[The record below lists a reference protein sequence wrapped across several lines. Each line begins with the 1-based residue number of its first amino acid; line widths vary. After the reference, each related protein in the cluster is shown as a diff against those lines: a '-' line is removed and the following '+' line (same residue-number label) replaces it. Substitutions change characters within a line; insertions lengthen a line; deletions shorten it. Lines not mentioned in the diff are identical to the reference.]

1 MFVSDRRRR
10 TEMEENM
17 KTHDVEQL
25 LGITK
30 QALIYYEKEGLIKP
44 TRNKNNYREYNQN
57 DIELL
62 QLILTFRSMEISI
75 DDIKLIL
82 SGDLSIRY
90 CLKNKQEYF
99 QQEKK
104 KIEIIE
110 NKITDYIKRTKVTIV
125 NPKKDAEDNGYIG
138 LYYLD
143 DQIKFDQN
151 IIAVKDIK
159 SINISLCCSKGEDGR
174 YYGIYNL
181 YFVYLDINTN
191 YDTYSLQL
199 MNNSE
204 VSNLFS
210 YLSSLD
216 ISIDDSLNL
225 MDIYFKTKDPMEL
238 YKILN
243 RNFRKWQKEYN
254 LEIKDSYW
262 SIVQNTYIK
271 PLQNLDSTNI
281 PTFKE
286 QLKLVA
292 NGYINI
298 VKNGF
303 KK

>member
-1 MFVSDRRRR
+1 
-10 TEMEENM
+10 M

-216 ISIDDSLNL
+216 ISIDDPLNL
-225 MDIYFKTKDPMEL
+225 IDIYFKTKDPMEL

>member
-1 MFVSDRRRR
+1 
-10 TEMEENM
+10 M

-62 QLILTFRSMEISI
+62 QFILTPRSMGISI

-110 NKITDYIKRTKVTIV
+110 NKIADYIKRTKVTIV

-143 DQIKFDQN
+143 DQIKFGQN

-216 ISIDDSLNL
+216 ISVDDPLNL
-225 MDIYFKTKDPMEL
+225 IDIYFKTKDPMEL

>member
-1 MFVSDRRRR
+1 
-10 TEMEENM
+10 M

-62 QLILTFRSMEISI
+62 QLILTLRSMGISI

-110 NKITDYIKRTKVTIV
+110 NEIADYFKRTKVTIV
-125 NPKKDAEDNGYIG
+125 NPKKGIEDNGYIR

>member
-1 MFVSDRRRR
+1 
-10 TEMEENM
+10 M

-62 QLILTFRSMEISI
+62 QLILTLRSMGISI

-292 NGYINI
+292 NGYIDI

>member
-1 MFVSDRRRR
+1 
-10 TEMEENM
+10 M

-30 QALIYYEKEGLIKP
+30 QTLIYYEKEGLIKP
-44 TRNKNNYREYNQN
+44 SRNKNNYREYNQN

-62 QLILTFRSMEISI
+62 QLILTLRSMAISV

-110 NKITDYIKRTKVTIV
+110 NKIADYIKRTKVTIV

-143 DQIKFDQN
+143 NQIKFDQN

-225 MDIYFKTKDPMEL
+225 RDIYFKTTDSMAL

-243 RNFRKWQKEYN
+243 RNYRKWQKEYN

-262 SIVQNTYIK
+262 SIVQNAYIK
-271 PLQNLDSTNI
+271 PLQNLDNTNI

-292 NGYINI
+292 NGYIDI

>member
-1 MFVSDRRRR
+1 
-10 TEMEENM
+10 M

-62 QLILTFRSMEISI
+62 QLILTLRSMGISI

-216 ISIDDSLNL
+216 ISIDDPLNL
-225 MDIYFKTKDPMEL
+225 IDIYFKTKDPMEL

-292 NGYINI
+292 NGYIDI

>member
-1 MFVSDRRRR
+1 
-10 TEMEENM
+10 M

-30 QALIYYEKEGLIKP
+30 QALIYYENEGLIKP

-62 QLILTFRSMEISI
+62 QLILTLRSMEISI

-104 KIEIIE
+104 KIENIE
-110 NKITDYIKRTKVTIV
+110 NKIADYIKRTKVTIV

>member
-1 MFVSDRRRR
+1 
-10 TEMEENM
+10 M

-62 QLILTFRSMEISI
+62 QLILTPRSMGISI

-110 NKITDYIKRTKVTIV
+110 NKIADYIKRTKVTIV

-143 DQIKFDQN
+143 DQIKFGQN

-225 MDIYFKTKDPMEL
+225 IDIYFKTKDPMEL

-292 NGYINI
+292 NGYIDI

>member
-1 MFVSDRRRR
+1 
-10 TEMEENM
+10 M

-30 QALIYYEKEGLIKP
+30 QALIYYENEGLIKP

-62 QLILTFRSMEISI
+62 QLILTLRSMEISI

-104 KIEIIE
+104 KIGIIE
-110 NKITDYIKRTKVTIV
+110 NKIADYIKRTKVTIV

-216 ISIDDSLNL
+216 ISIDDPLNL
-225 MDIYFKTKDPMEL
+225 IDIYFKTKNPMEL

>member
-1 MFVSDRRRR
+1 
-10 TEMEENM
+10 M

-30 QALIYYEKEGLIKP
+30 QALIYYEKDGLIKP

-62 QLILTFRSMEISI
+62 QLILTLRSMGISI

-199 MNNSE
+199 MNSSE

-216 ISIDDSLNL
+216 ISIDDPLNL
-225 MDIYFKTKDPMEL
+225 RDIYFKTTDSMAL

-243 RNFRKWQKEYN
+243 RNYRKWQKEYN

-262 SIVQNTYIK
+262 SIVQNAYIK
-271 PLQNLDSTNI
+271 PLQNLDNTNI

-292 NGYINI
+292 NGYIDI

>member
-1 MFVSDRRRR
+1 
-10 TEMEENM
+10 M

-62 QLILTFRSMEISI
+62 QLILTLRSMGISI

-110 NKITDYIKRTKVTIV
+110 NEIADYIKRTKVTIV

-151 IIAVKDIK
+151 IITVKDIK

-216 ISIDDSLNL
+216 ISIDDPLNL
-225 MDIYFKTKDPMEL
+225 RDIYFKTTDSMAL

-243 RNFRKWQKEYN
+243 RNYRKWQKEYN

-262 SIVQNTYIK
+262 SIVQNAYIK
-271 PLQNLDSTNI
+271 PLQNLDNTNI

>member
-1 MFVSDRRRR
+1 
-10 TEMEENM
+10 M

-30 QALIYYEKEGLIKP
+30 QVLIYYEKEGLIKP

-62 QLILTFRSMEISI
+62 QLILTLRSMGISI

-143 DQIKFDQN
+143 DQIKFGQN

-225 MDIYFKTKDPMEL
+225 IDIYFKTKDPMEL

>member
-1 MFVSDRRRR
+1 
-10 TEMEENM
+10 M

-62 QLILTFRSMEISI
+62 QLILTLRSMGISI

-125 NPKKDAEDNGYIG
+125 NPKKGIEDNGYIG

-181 YFVYLDINTN
+181 DFVYLDINTN

-216 ISIDDSLNL
+216 ISIDDPLNL
-225 MDIYFKTKDPMEL
+225 IDIYFKTKDPMEL

>member
-1 MFVSDRRRR
+1 
-10 TEMEENM
+10 M

-30 QALIYYEKEGLIKP
+30 QTLIYYEKEGLIKP

-62 QLILTFRSMEISI
+62 QLILTLRSMGISI

-110 NKITDYIKRTKVTIV
+110 NKIADYIKRTKVTIV

-143 DQIKFDQN
+143 DQIKFGQN

-159 SINISLCCSKGEDGR
+159 SINISLCCSKGEDDR

-216 ISIDDSLNL
+216 ISINDPLNL
-225 MDIYFKTKDPMEL
+225 IDIYFKTKDPMEL

>member
-1 MFVSDRRRR
+1 
-10 TEMEENM
+10 M

-62 QLILTFRSMEISI
+62 QLILTLRSMEISI

>member
-1 MFVSDRRRR
+1 MIKI
-10 TEMEENM
+10 

-30 QALIYYEKEGLIKP
+30 QTLIYYEKEGLIKP
-44 TRNKNNYREYNQN
+44 SRNKNNYREYNQN

-62 QLILTFRSMEISI
+62 QLTLTLRSMAISV

-82 SGDLSIRY
+82 SGELSIRY

-110 NKITDYIKRTKVTIV
+110 NEIADYFKRTKVTIV
-125 NPKKDAEDNGYIG
+125 NPKKGIEDNDYIR

-216 ISIDDSLNL
+216 ISIDDPLNL
-225 MDIYFKTKDPMEL
+225 RDIYFKTTDSMAL

-243 RNFRKWQKEYN
+243 RNYRKWQKEYN

-262 SIVQNTYIK
+262 SIVQNAYIK
-271 PLQNLDSTNI
+271 PLQNLDNTNI

-292 NGYINI
+292 NGYIDI

>member
-1 MFVSDRRRR
+1 
-10 TEMEENM
+10 M

-62 QLILTFRSMEISI
+62 QLILTLRSMAISV

-82 SGDLSIRY
+82 SGELSIRY

-110 NKITDYIKRTKVTIV
+110 NEIADYFKRTKVTIV
-125 NPKKDAEDNGYIG
+125 NPKKGIEDNGYIR

>member
-1 MFVSDRRRR
+1 
-10 TEMEENM
+10 M

-75 DDIKLIL
+75 DDIKLIS

-281 PTFKE
+281 LTFKE

>member
-1 MFVSDRRRR
+1 
-10 TEMEENM
+10 M

-62 QLILTFRSMEISI
+62 QLILTLRSMGISI

-110 NKITDYIKRTKVTIV
+110 NKIADYIKRTKVTIV

-143 DQIKFDQN
+143 DQIKFGQN

-159 SINISLCCSKGEDGR
+159 SINISLCCSKGEDDR

-216 ISIDDSLNL
+216 ISIDDPLNL
-225 MDIYFKTKDPMEL
+225 IDIYFKTKDPMEL

>member
-1 MFVSDRRRR
+1 
-10 TEMEENM
+10 M

-303 KK
+303 KNKFS

>member
-1 MFVSDRRRR
+1 
-10 TEMEENM
+10 M

-62 QLILTFRSMEISI
+62 QLILTLRSMGISI

-143 DQIKFDQN
+143 DQIKFGQN

-292 NGYINI
+292 NGYIDI
-298 VKNGF
+298 VKNRF

>member
-1 MFVSDRRRR
+1 
-10 TEMEENM
+10 M

-30 QALIYYEKEGLIKP
+30 QTLIYYEKEGLIKP
-44 TRNKNNYREYNQN
+44 SRNKNNYREYNQN

-62 QLILTFRSMEISI
+62 QLILTLRSMAISV

-82 SGDLSIRY
+82 SGELSIRY

-125 NPKKDAEDNGYIG
+125 NPKKGIEDNGYIR

-225 MDIYFKTKDPMEL
+225 MDIYFKTTDSMAL

-254 LEIKDSYW
+254 LEIKDPYW

>member
-1 MFVSDRRRR
+1 
-10 TEMEENM
+10 M

-30 QALIYYEKEGLIKP
+30 QTLIYYEKEGLIKP
-44 TRNKNNYREYNQN
+44 ARNKNNYREYNQN

-62 QLILTFRSMEISI
+62 QLILTLRSMGISI

-82 SGDLSIRY
+82 SGDLSISY

-199 MNNSE
+199 MNSSE

-216 ISIDDSLNL
+216 ISIDDPLNL
-225 MDIYFKTKDPMEL
+225 RDIYFKTTDSMAL

-262 SIVQNTYIK
+262 SIVQNAYIK
-271 PLQNLDSTNI
+271 PLQNLDNTNI

-286 QLKLVA
+286 QLKVVA
-292 NGYINI
+292 NGYIDI

>member
-1 MFVSDRRRR
+1 
-10 TEMEENM
+10 M

-30 QALIYYEKEGLIKP
+30 QALIYYENEGLIKP

-62 QLILTFRSMEISI
+62 QLILTLRSMEISI

-82 SGDLSIRY
+82 SGDLSIHY

>member
-1 MFVSDRRRR
+1 M
-10 TEMEENM
+10 
-17 KTHDVEQL
+17 
-25 LGITK
+25 G
-30 QALIYYEKEGLIKP
+30 
-44 TRNKNNYREYNQN
+44 
-57 DIELL
+57 
-62 QLILTFRSMEISI
+62 ISI

-292 NGYINI
+292 NGYIDI

>member
-1 MFVSDRRRR
+1 
-10 TEMEENM
+10 M

-62 QLILTFRSMEISI
+62 QLILTLRSMGISI

-110 NKITDYIKRTKVTIV
+110 NKIADYIKRTKVTIV

-225 MDIYFKTKDPMEL
+225 MDIYFKTKDPMAL

-271 PLQNLDSTNI
+271 PLQNVDSTNI

-286 QLKLVA
+286 QLKLVG

>member
-1 MFVSDRRRR
+1 
-10 TEMEENM
+10 M

-44 TRNKNNYREYNQN
+44 TKNKNNYREYNQN

-62 QLILTFRSMEISI
+62 QLILTLRSMGISI

-262 SIVQNTYIK
+262 SIVQNAYIK
-271 PLQNLDSTNI
+271 PLQNLDNTNI

-292 NGYINI
+292 NGYIDI

>member
-1 MFVSDRRRR
+1 
-10 TEMEENM
+10 M

-62 QLILTFRSMEISI
+62 QLILTLRSMGISI

-199 MNNSE
+199 MNSSE

-225 MDIYFKTKDPMEL
+225 MDIYFKTKDPMAL

-271 PLQNLDSTNI
+271 PLQNLDNTNI

-292 NGYINI
+292 NGYIDI

>member
-1 MFVSDRRRR
+1 
-10 TEMEENM
+10 M

-62 QLILTFRSMEISI
+62 QLILTLRSMGISI

-110 NKITDYIKRTKVTIV
+110 NKITVYIKRTKVTIV

-225 MDIYFKTKDPMEL
+225 IDIYFKTKDPMEL

>member
-1 MFVSDRRRR
+1 
-10 TEMEENM
+10 M

-62 QLILTFRSMEISI
+62 QLILTLRSMEISI

-82 SGDLSIRY
+82 SDDLSIRY

-181 YFVYLDINTN
+181 YFVYLDINKN

>member
-1 MFVSDRRRR
+1 
-10 TEMEENM
+10 M

-62 QLILTFRSMEISI
+62 QLILTLRSMGISI

-90 CLKNKQEYF
+90 CLKNKQKYF

-110 NKITDYIKRTKVTIV
+110 NKIADYIKRTKVTIV

-143 DQIKFDQN
+143 DQIKFGQN

-216 ISIDDSLNL
+216 ISIDDPLNL
-225 MDIYFKTKDPMEL
+225 RDIYFKTKDPMEL

-262 SIVQNTYIK
+262 SIVQNIYIK

-292 NGYINI
+292 NGYIDI

>member
-1 MFVSDRRRR
+1 
-10 TEMEENM
+10 M

-62 QLILTFRSMEISI
+62 QLILTLRSMGISI

-110 NKITDYIKRTKVTIV
+110 NEIADYFKRTKVTIV
-125 NPKKDAEDNGYIG
+125 NPKKGIEDNGYIG

-216 ISIDDSLNL
+216 ISIDDPLNL
-225 MDIYFKTKDPMEL
+225 IDIYFKTKDPMEL

-292 NGYINI
+292 NGYIDI

>member
-1 MFVSDRRRR
+1 
-10 TEMEENM
+10 M

-30 QALIYYEKEGLIKP
+30 QTLIYYEKEGLIKP
-44 TRNKNNYREYNQN
+44 SRNKNNYREYNQN

-62 QLILTFRSMEISI
+62 QLILTLRSMAISV

-82 SGDLSIRY
+82 SGELSIRY

-110 NKITDYIKRTKVTIV
+110 NEIADYFKRTKVTIV
-125 NPKKDAEDNGYIG
+125 NPKKGIEDNGYIR

-216 ISIDDSLNL
+216 ISIDDPLNL
-225 MDIYFKTKDPMEL
+225 RDIYFKTTDSMAL

-243 RNFRKWQKEYN
+243 RNYRKWQKEYN

-262 SIVQNTYIK
+262 SIVQNAYIK
-271 PLQNLDSTNI
+271 PLQNLDNTNI

-292 NGYINI
+292 NGYIDI

>member
-1 MFVSDRRRR
+1 M
-10 TEMEENM
+10 
-17 KTHDVEQL
+17 
-25 LGITK
+25 
-30 QALIYYEKEGLIKP
+30 A
-44 TRNKNNYREYNQN
+44 
-57 DIELL
+57 
-62 QLILTFRSMEISI
+62 ISV
-75 DDIKLIL
+75 DDINLIL
-82 SGDLSIRY
+82 SGELSIRY

-110 NKITDYIKRTKVTIV
+110 NEIADYFKRTKVTIV
-125 NPKKDAEDNGYIG
+125 NPKKGIEDNGYIR

-216 ISIDDSLNL
+216 ISIDDPLNL
-225 MDIYFKTKDPMEL
+225 RDIYFKTTDSMAL

-254 LEIKDSYW
+254 LEIKDPYW

>member
-1 MFVSDRRRR
+1 
-10 TEMEENM
+10 M

-62 QLILTFRSMEISI
+62 QLILTLRSMGISI

-104 KIEIIE
+104 KIENIE
-110 NKITDYIKRTKVTIV
+110 NKIADYIKRTKVTIV

-151 IIAVKDIK
+151 IITVKDIK

-216 ISIDDSLNL
+216 ISIDDPLNL
-225 MDIYFKTKDPMEL
+225 IDIYFKTKNPMEL

-292 NGYINI
+292 NGYIDI

>member
-1 MFVSDRRRR
+1 
-10 TEMEENM
+10 M

-62 QLILTFRSMEISI
+62 QLILTLRSMGISI

-191 YDTYSLQL
+191 YATYSLQL

-225 MDIYFKTKDPMEL
+225 IDIYFKTKDPMEL

>member
-1 MFVSDRRRR
+1 
-10 TEMEENM
+10 M

-62 QLILTFRSMEISI
+62 QLILTLRSMGISI

-143 DQIKFDQN
+143 DQIKFGQN

-216 ISIDDSLNL
+216 ISIDDPLNL
-225 MDIYFKTKDPMEL
+225 RDIYFKTTDSMAL

-243 RNFRKWQKEYN
+243 RNYRKWQKEYN

-262 SIVQNTYIK
+262 SIVQNAYIK
-271 PLQNLDSTNI
+271 PLQNLDNTNI

-292 NGYINI
+292 NGYIDI